1 MSTMS
6 QRAHIRLRRKQI
18 DKYMR
23 LAGITKQAQLAE
35 KMGVAEASV
44 CRTLNGRTAPGEKFI
59 AGLLAAFL
67 DGNGRP
73 TVTFDDIFEVVVE

>member
-1 MSTMS
+1 MT
-6 QRAHIRLRRKQI
+6 AHIRLRREQI

-59 AGLLAAFL
+59 AGLLAAFSDL
-67 DGNGRP
+67 DFN
-73 TVTFDDIFEVVVE
+73 DLFEVVTDQEVAA